1 MVFMNQ
7 TLYSASPRPI
17 LTGVDDMST
26 AQLTYEMLEDSQHL
40 PLFLLRTKKGPEE
53 ILVTSMSRAA
63 EIYGSESF
71 EPTSEY
77 HTHQT
82 QALLAAARGGN
93 ATIAIKRILGA
104 DPTKSKLTIQVETTS
119 ENQSVSSKVVVKQ
132 ASDTKNKQYTPL
144 ITFEALSFG
153 SDANSLCINIVPGDA
168 TVQMLNKTRYNGFVY
183 EFRLSRYDEVTK
195 RYTPIYTAYNDI
207 RCLFSLNSD
216 TSSGDENPYYLPT
229 VIKEMYG
236 REDIPEASLL
246 SDVKVNLDAIANLH
260 LYLNGLNLTSQSTFT
275 EYDILGLGGLTMSPL
290 LNHTFSGGSDG
301 YLGNDSGFVSNR
313 VANLEIYDDGVR
325 QFFDSLDDN
334 SPLGDIAKYPIS
346 TFYDTGFSMK
356 TKMKIR
362 NLIALRQDVWVGL
375 SAFMVANHF
384 KDIDGTEG
392 FTYHYG
398 DTQESVIATTSALR
412 AAFFLQPES
421 LIYGTS
427 TMNCIIVMQ
436 SGIYNASGFK
446 ERQSI
451 IIDLIEKI
459 SRYIGA
465 QDGNWKMQYAFD
477 QSPMNELRG
486 WSNVDFTY
494 RSKAVQETCWDIGIT
509 WVQNKTTSA
518 LFYPAYQTIYPDDSS
533 TLNNIFTMM
542 ACCYLKKV
550 VYRVWAQVS
559 GNGRDPDTILADKV
573 NVLIEREVS
582 GKFDNR
588 FTIQPN
594 TYFTYLDNE
603 RGYSW
608 TTDINIYSNVTKTVG
623 VYKIT
628 THRMS

>member
-26 AQLTYEMLEDSQHL
+26 AQPTYEMLEDSQHL
-40 PLFLLRTKKGPEE
+40 PLFLLRTEKGPEE
-53 ILVTSMSRAA
+53 ILITDISRATQ
-63 EIYGSESF
+63 IYGSQSF
-71 EPTSEY
+71 ESTSVF

-93 ATIAIKRILGA
+93 ATVAIKRILGTNPQKA
-104 DPTKSKLTIQVETTS
+104 KLTIQVETTT
-119 ENQSVSSKVVVKQ
+119 EEVDVSSKIVVKQ
-132 ASDTKNKQYTPL
+132 AADLKNKQYTPL
-144 ITFEALSFG
+144 ISFEALSYG
-153 SDANSLCINIVPGDA
+153 TDANKLCINIVPGDA
-168 TVQMLNKTRYNGFVY
+168 TVQMLNKTQYNGFVY
-183 EFRLSRYDEVTK
+183 EFRLMRHDSVTN

-207 RCLFSLNSD
+207 RCLFTLNPD
-216 TSSGDENPYYLPT
+216 TRSGEANPYYLPN

-236 REDIPEASLL
+236 NEDIPEASLL
-246 SDVKVNLDAIANLH
+246 NTVEVDLEALSNLH
-260 LYLNGLNLTSQSTFT
+260 LYLNGLKLTNQSTYT
-275 EYDILGLGGLTMSPL
+275 EYDILGVGGLTVSPL
-290 LNHTFSGGSDG
+290 LNYKFDGGSDG
-301 YLGNDSGFVSNR
+301 YLESNSDFVSNR

-325 QFFDSLDDN
+325 QFFESLDDN
-334 SPLGDIAKYPIS
+334 SPLGDLAKYPIS

-362 NLIALRQDVWVGL
+362 NLIALRQDIWVGL

-398 DTQESVIATTSALR
+398 DTQESAIAVSSALR

-427 TMNCIIVMQ
+427 TMNCIVVMQ
-436 SGIYNASGFK
+436 SGIYTASGFK

-465 QDGNWKMQYAFD
+465 QDGVWKMQYAFD
-477 QSPMNELRG
+477 QSPINELRG
-486 WSNVDFTY
+486 WANVDFTY
-494 RSKAVQETCWDIGIT
+494 RSKSVQETCWDTGIT
-509 WVQNKTTSA
+509 WVQNKSTST

-573 NVLIEREVS
+573 NVLIDREVS

-594 TYFTYLDNE
+594 TYFTHLDNE

-608 TTDINIYSNVTKTVG
+608 TTDITIYSNVTKTVG

>member
-1 MVFMNQ
+1 MNQ
-7 TLYSASPRPI
+7 LLYSASPRPI
-17 LTGVDDMST
+17 LTGVDDMSG
-26 AQLTYEMLEDSQHL
+26 ARLTYEMLEDSQHL

-53 ILVTSMSRAA
+53 ILVTTISRFA
-63 EIYGSESF
+63 EIYGAESL
-71 EPTSEY
+71 EPSSEY

-93 ATIAIKRILGA
+93 ATIAVKRILG
-104 DPTKSKLTIQVETTS
+104 PTPQKAKLNLEVETTVDG
-119 ENQSVSSKVVVKQ
+119 ENITSKLVAKR
-132 ASDTKNKQYTPL
+132 ASDTKNKQYIPL
-144 ITFEALSFG
+144 ISFETLTPSIDG
-153 SDANSLCINIVPGDA
+153 NSLCISITPGDS
-168 TVQMLNKTRYNGFVY
+168 TVQMLNKIRYNGFVY
-183 EFRLSRYDEVTK
+183 EFRLSRFDAITK
-195 RYTPIYTAYNDI
+195 RYTPIYTAYNDTS
-207 RCLFSLNSD
+207 CLFSLNPD
-216 TSSGDENPYYLPT
+216 TKSGDENPYYLPY

-236 REDIPEASLL
+236 RDDIPEANLL
-246 SDVKVNLDAIANLH
+246 SDVTVNLDALVNLH
-260 LYLNGLNLTSQSTFT
+260 LYLNDLKLTTQSTYT
-275 EYDILGLGGLTMSPL
+275 EYDILGTAGLTLSTMLYYP
-290 LNHTFSGGSDG
+290 FDGGSDG
-301 YLGNDSGFVSNR
+301 YLQNDSGFVSNR

-325 QFFDSLDDN
+325 AFFDSLDDN
-334 SPLGDIAKYPIS
+334 HPLGDIAKYPIS

-362 NLIALRQDVWVGL
+362 KLIALRQDVWVGL

-398 DTQESVIATTSALR
+398 DTQESAIATASALR

-427 TMNCIIVMQ
+427 TMNCVVVMQ
-436 SGIYNASGFK
+436 SGIYAASGFK

-465 QDGNWKMQYAFD
+465 QDGVWKMQYAFD
-477 QSPMNELRG
+477 QSPINELRG
-486 WSNVDFTY
+486 WTNVDFTY
-494 RSKAVQETCWDIGIT
+494 RSRAVQETCWDTGIT
-509 WVQNKTTSA
+509 WVQNKTTNT

-594 TYFTYLDNE
+594 TYFTFLDQE

-608 TTDINIYSNVTKTVG
+608 TTDITIYSNVTKTVG